1 MHLQIK
7 ITTYMVGRKNL
18 VKDNTSSANLKNK
31 KYNAFK
37 FNPKYA
43 LLAKNSNFLKIVLWG

>member
-1 MHLQIK
+1 
-7 ITTYMVGRKNL
+7 MVGRKNL

-43 LLAKNSNFLKIVLWG
+43 LLAKNSNFLKIVL